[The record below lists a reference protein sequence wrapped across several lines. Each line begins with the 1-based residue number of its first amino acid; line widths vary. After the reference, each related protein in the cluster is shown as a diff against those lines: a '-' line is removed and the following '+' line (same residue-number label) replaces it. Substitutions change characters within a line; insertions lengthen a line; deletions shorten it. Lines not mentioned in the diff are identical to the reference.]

1 MGYDLDPV
9 VRGMGGLLLI
19 GRGRVVVNWGVLLF
33 IGEGGLLLNWC
44 WFLLIGGI
52 ALNWWEG
59 CCQFWGCCYLGA
71 DGWVAEKAPVD

>member
-1 MGYDLDPV
+1 MGYDPDPV

-44 WFLLIGGI
+44 
-52 ALNWWEG
+52 
-59 CCQFWGCCYLGA
+59 CQFWGCCYLGA